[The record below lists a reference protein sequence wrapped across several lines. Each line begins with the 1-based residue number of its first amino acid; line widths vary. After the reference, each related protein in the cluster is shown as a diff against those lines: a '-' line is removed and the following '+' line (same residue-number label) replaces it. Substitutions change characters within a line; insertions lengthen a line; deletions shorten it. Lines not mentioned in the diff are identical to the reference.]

1 MHRLLYRQLKRFL
14 GVDDPAQVQPLLD
27 DLLLLAARPDVAPA
41 TSVALAGLG
50 GLMQAVQAAY
60 EQSDRDL
67 GLRARSLELSSSEL
81 AEANQRLRRDLAVR
95 QQAIDSLRQ
104 TANHLLED
112 GGLPPI
118 DPEDSSLDT
127 LATLMSDLVRERE
140 TNLLRLHARAAP
152 GRRSG
157 SRPLR
162 HLWLGRSG

>member
-81 AEANQRLRRDLAVR
+81 AEANQRLRRDLVTCETFW
-95 QQAIDSLRQ
+95 QV
-104 TANHLLED
+104 TATGDED
-112 GGLPPI
+112 VI
-118 DPEDSSLDT
+118 I
-127 LATLMSDLVRERE
+127 
-140 TNLLRLHARAAP
+140 ARAPTQAAAFP
-152 GRRSG
+152 PELSYL
-157 SRPLR
+157 SRVGL
-162 HLWLGRSG
+162 H